1 MFAELASRHGW
12 VIVDKPAGLTSAA
25 VVGRVKRL
33 TGARKAGHGGTLDP
47 LATGV
52 LPVALG
58 EATKTVPFI
67 FEGRKTYRFAV
78 RWGESRSTDDAEGEV
93 TGASAVRPAREAI
106 VAALGRFTGRIAQVP
121 PVYSAVKH
129 GGQRAYALARA
140 GRPPPLA
147 PRLVDVH
154 RFELVAQPDRD
165 AASFVV
171 ECGKGTYVRALARDL
186 AAALGTVAYVTE
198 LRRTRSGPFHED
210 QAISLD
216 KLAAL
221 GHSARPETYLLP
233 VEAALAGIPA
243 LALTDSQAERLR
255 HGVAVPVSS
264 RHDGTVCVTAAGRL
278 VALAEVAGCELRPV
292 RVFDLEG

>member
-1 MFAELASRHGW
+1 MFTEHTRRHGW
-12 VIVDKPAGLTSAA
+12 VIVDKPAGPTSAA

-52 LPVALG
+52 LAVALG
-58 EATKTVPFI
+58 EATKTVAFI
-67 FEGRKTYRFAV
+67 LEGRKTYRFAV

-93 TGASAVRPAREAI
+93 TGDSAVRPAGAAI
-106 VAALGRFTGRIAQVP
+106 VAALGQFTGRIAQVP
-121 PVYSAVKH
+121 PVYSAVKQ
-129 GGQRAYALARA
+129 GGQRAYAMARA
-140 GRPPPLA
+140 GRAPVLA

-154 RFELVAQPDRD
+154 RFELVARPHRD

-186 AAALGTVAYVTE
+186 AAALGTLAYVAE
-198 LRRTRSGPFHED
+198 LRRTRAGPFRED
-210 QAISLD
+210 QAISLE

-233 VEAALAGIPA
+233 VEAALADIPA
-243 LALTDSQAERLR
+243 LALTGSQAERLR
-255 HGVAVPVSS
+255 HGVAVSVSS
-264 RHDGTVCVTAAGRL
+264 LHDGTVCVTTAGRL
-278 VALAEVAGCELRPV
+278 VALAEVTGCKVRPV